1 MSHKASRVEKF
12 EERRAKQREIIAPL
26 KKVYEDHDRDWFAIE
41 QQIREELE
49 AKKAEHRRQVLLA
62 LRKAVVAGAPAVAV
76 AEELGVTRQT
86 VYRWL
91 RECEQEL

>member
-1 MSHKASRVEKF
+1 MRLQDLEARRV
-12 EERRAKQREIIAPL
+12 KQREIIAPL

-41 QQIREELE
+41 MQIREELE

-62 LRKAVVAGAPAVAV
+62 LRKAVVAGAPAVAI

-86 VYRWL
+86 VYRWM
-91 RECEQEL
+91 RELEDTKKVDQ

>member
-26 KKVYEDHDRDWFAIE
+26 KKAYEDHDRDWFAIE

>member
-1 MSHKASRVEKF
+1 MRLQDLEARRV
-12 EERRAKQREIIAPL
+12 KQREIIAPL

-41 QQIREELE
+41 MQIREELE

-62 LRKAVVAGAPAVAV
+62 LRKAVVAGAPAVAI
-76 AEELGVTRQT
+76 AEELNVTRQT